1 MLNLEIRDPSVNLSY
16 LQYAEGLSRFFL
28 MTEAILFTVNTLEL
42 LVISVV

>member
-16 LQYAEGLSRFFL
+16 LQYAEGLSRFL

-42 LVISVV
+42 LVIIVV